1 MTTTV
6 LTRPATDAK
15 WINAS
20 IVIGSTIFIFAL
32 AVSAFFAPQWRV
44 LHCLQALIYVVVIV
58 LTRRKS
64 AWGYGAGVLIAV
76 FWNVLVLFRSPV
88 GAEGVRVIEA
98 LMRGGQVSQPDIFV
112 QLFAAFGHCLI
123 IVACLVGFLRTRPAG
138 RQWGQFFGGG
148 ALAIGYLLT
157 MAFTLG
163 PPEAAENIRRSFGW

>member
-20 IVIGSTIFIFAL
+20 IVTGSAIFIFAL

-44 LHCLQALIYVVVIV
+44 LHVLQALIYVAVIV

-64 AWGYGAGVLIAV
+64 SWGYGAGVLIAV

-88 GAEGVRVIEA
+88 GADGVRVIETLIRTGA
-98 LMRGGQVSQPDIFV
+98 TTQPDILV

-123 IVACLVGFLRTRPAG
+123 IVACLVGFLRTRPAA
-138 RQWGQFFGGG
+138 RQWRQFFGGG

-163 PPEAAENIRRSFGW
+163 PPEAAENIKRSLGL